1 MAIKI
6 NNIKATN
13 IELTDAISDYVAKKI
28 DMLEK
33 YVDQDDTSINV
44 DIEVEKTTDHHQ
56 KGELFRA
63 EANFYVGGKMFRAE
77 ATNEDLYASIDEM
90 KDELARVLSEKKKK
104 DRTQQRKGG
113 SFIKKMLRG
122 FRK

>member
-1 MAIKI
+1 MIKI

-13 IELTDAISDYVAKKI
+13 VELTEAISGYVSKKV

-33 YVDQDDTSINV
+33 YVDPNDTSVSV
-44 DIEVEKTTDHHQ
+44 DVELVKTTDHHQ
-56 KGELFRA
+56 KGEVFRA
-63 EANFYVGGKMFRAE
+63 EANFGVGGKMLRAE
-77 ATNEDLYASIDEM
+77 ATNEDMYASIDEM

-104 DRTQQRKGG
+104 DRTQERKGG
-113 SFIKKMLRG
+113 SFIKNMLRG